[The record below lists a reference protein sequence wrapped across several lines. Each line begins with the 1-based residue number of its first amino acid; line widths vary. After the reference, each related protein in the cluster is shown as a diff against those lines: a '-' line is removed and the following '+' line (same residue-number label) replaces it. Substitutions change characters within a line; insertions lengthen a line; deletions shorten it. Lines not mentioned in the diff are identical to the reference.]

1 MMSATPDSMQAL
13 LDSITPDI
21 HEALKSAV
29 ETGRWANGERLTP
42 QQLEHSLQA
51 IIAWEARHLPEEQR
65 VGYIDTS
72 GLQKSHCD
80 EPGHSHAAG
89 DSCASEPRPL
99 LWAEQDKV
107 TRH

>member
-1 MMSATPDSMQAL
+1 
-13 LDSITPDI
+13 
-21 HEALKSAV
+21 
-29 ETGRWANGERLTP
+29 
-42 QQLEHSLQA
+42 
-51 IIAWEARHLPEEQR
+51 